1 MQTLKDNIRK
11 GILTAA
17 QKEFAKLG
25 FLKASM
31 RNIAAQA
38 GVGVGNLYNYFPSKD
53 NLFCTVLSPIV
64 SSFYAMFN
72 RHHGEYVDAMEMI
85 SEGYL
90 INAVTEYMNLIKGN
104 RTLMRMLLFQS
115 QGSSLEHFKMEFTDK
130 TTELVKVWF
139 ENNKMRHPQMTLP
152 DFTSHFFVAFT
163 VKVYT
168 VCVRFLIR
176 FTTSHQLSCFTS
188 QGQRY
193 DFFPFTQTEG
203 REIFP
208 RPRAGEGAFRPPS
221 ASLGDVTGASCPRC
235 SDEDVCCCR
244 SRRCRR

>member
-139 ENNKMRHPQMTLP
+139 ENNKMRHPQMNIDVS
-152 DFTSHFFVAFT
+152 DFMIHLHTVYMFTMLEEILMHRIPEWQIYKIVEEYIKIEINGWRHFM
-163 VKVYT
+163 
-168 VCVRFLIR
+168 
-176 FTTSHQLSCFTS
+176 
-188 QGQRY
+188 
-193 DFFPFTQTEG
+193 
-203 REIFP
+203 EI
-208 RPRAGEGAFRPPS
+208 
-221 ASLGDVTGASCPRC
+221 
-235 SDEDVCCCR
+235 
-244 SRRCRR
+244 

>member
-1 MQTLKDNIRK
+1 MRTKREHGLVMQTLKDNIRK

-139 ENNKMRHPQMTLP
+139 ENNKMRHPQMNIDVS
-152 DFTSHFFVAFT
+152 DFMIHLHTVYMFTMLEEILMHRIPEWQIYKIVEEYIKIEINGWRHFM
-163 VKVYT
+163 
-168 VCVRFLIR
+168 
-176 FTTSHQLSCFTS
+176 
-188 QGQRY
+188 
-193 DFFPFTQTEG
+193 
-203 REIFP
+203 EI
-208 RPRAGEGAFRPPS
+208 
-221 ASLGDVTGASCPRC
+221 
-235 SDEDVCCCR
+235 
-244 SRRCRR
+244 